1 MIKFSMFFHQPFEVN
16 ICTNKMT
23 FDTKNCTRQQGLK
36 FKFTKIY
43 QCRQKQQQ
51 QKKQTDTKVNNLRH
65 KMPSKC
71 QKTNHIKQIFY
82 SPDQLFARWV

>member
-23 FDTKNCTRQQGLK
+23 FYTKNCTRQQGLK
-36 FKFTKIY
+36 FKFMKIY

-51 QKKQTDTKVNNLRH
+51 QNKQTDTKVNSLRH
-65 KMPSKC
+65 KMPSKMS
-71 QKTNHIKQIFY
+71 KKQ
-82 SPDQLFARWV
+82 LH